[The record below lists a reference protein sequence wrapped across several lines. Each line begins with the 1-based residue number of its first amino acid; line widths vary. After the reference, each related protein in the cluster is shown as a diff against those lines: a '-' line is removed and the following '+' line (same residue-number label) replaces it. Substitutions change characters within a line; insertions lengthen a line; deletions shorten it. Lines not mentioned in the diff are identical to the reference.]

1 MKRAN
6 SRSDKYDQ
14 GRAYAVGYGK
24 PPSASQFRQGQ
35 SGNVK
40 GRPKGRKNLKTLIKQ
55 AMTAMITVQEGSSG
69 RHVTKLEGVV
79 MRQLQNALKG
89 NDRSA
94 MAVIKMATVLGFLED
109 AAESAQAE
117 PDLSP
122 SDERILKELASRL
135 NGPKK
140 S

>member
-1 MKRAN
+1 
-6 SRSDKYDQ
+6 
-14 GRAYAVGYGK
+14 
-24 PPSASQFRQGQ
+24 
-35 SGNVK
+35 
-40 GRPKGRKNLKTLIKQ
+40 
-55 AMTAMITVQEGSSG
+55 
-69 RHVTKLEGVV
+69 
-79 MRQLQNALKG
+79 
-89 NDRSA
+89 

-109 AAESAQAE
+109 AAENAQAE